1 MISDRQ
7 VEVWISVL
15 LRTGVLLA
23 ALVVLSGGILY
34 LLHHGDQLPNYHAF
48 HGTAVE
54 LQQPDLIFRGAISG
68 RSSSLIQLG
77 LLLLILTP
85 VARVAFSVVAF
96 AVERDRMYVIM
107 TLIVLGVLL
116 YSLISG

>member
-34 LLHHGDQLPNYHAF
+34 LLNHGHEQPNYHVFQGA
-48 HGTAVE
+48 AVQ
-54 LQQPDLIFRGAISG
+54 LRQPNLIFRYALSG
-68 RSSSLIQLG
+68 KSRSLIQLG

-85 VARVAFSVVAF
+85 IARVAFSVVAF